1 MAAPFALRVCQ
12 RPVHC
17 FLKLR
22 PLVCFIKSPSP
33 CLGGSLVHA
42 CCFGTSAVD
51 NASELLPMTSGFQN
65 KFERQRQHYGHHH
78 HHDVGGRWHCS
89 VWPRGKQPQTD
100 SLHTL
105 RSYYWM
111 VHTRSFKT
119 KRSGGQTPNTSDD
132 MTDEVEGSQ
141 YDYRQPTAG
150 SGSSH
155 SDNSAWVCIFILALY
170 CQTFDPDH
178 PCKSWVYVLHCPEQI
193 SFTDIVSVL

>member
-1 MAAPFALRVCQ
+1 MAAPFVLRVCQ

-42 CCFGTSAVD
+42 CSFGTSAVD
-51 NASELLPMTSGFQN
+51 NASELLPLTSGLHGPQQN
-65 KFERQRQHYGHHH
+65 KFERQRERQHYGHHH
-78 HHDVGGRWHCS
+78 GVAGRWHCP
-89 VWPRGKQPQTD
+89 VWRRGKQPQAD
-100 SLHTL
+100 SMHTL

-111 VHTRSFKT
+111 VHSRSFKT
-119 KRSGGQTPNTSDD
+119 KRSAGDI
-132 MTDEVEGSQ
+132 TDEVEGSQ
-141 YDYRQPTAG
+141 YRQPTEG

-155 SDNSAWVCIFILALY
+155 SDNSAWVCNFILALY

-178 PCKSWVYVLHCPEQI
+178 PCKSWVYRADILHRHSVFCPSLGQYD
-193 SFTDIVSVL
+193 SN